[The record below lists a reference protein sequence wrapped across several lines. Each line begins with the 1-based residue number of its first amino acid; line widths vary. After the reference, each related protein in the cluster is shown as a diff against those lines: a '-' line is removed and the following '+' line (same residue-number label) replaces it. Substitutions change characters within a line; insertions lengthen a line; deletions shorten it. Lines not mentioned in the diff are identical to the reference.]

1 MIGLE
6 GVGEREFSRAQQS
19 AVPLEPS
26 AVSDPTFCRRVFAFF
41 VELAVQKYLT
51 SNGLGKVEKNTATN
65 EFATAAAAASMY
77 ELMKPSAFSAVSYF
91 GPSARFSR
99 SGSL

>member
-26 AVSDPTFCRRVFAFF
+26 AVSDPTFCRRVFVLF
-41 VELAVQKYLT
+41 VPMWQSQVLET
-51 SNGLGKVEKNTATN
+51 RNGLGKVEKHRH
-65 EFATAAAAASMY
+65 E
-77 ELMKPSAFSAVSYF
+77 
-91 GPSARFSR
+91 
-99 SGSL
+99 